1 MIQSMGARVM
11 SGEPG
16 PGEAVSVALAE
27 CDMHLNNL
35 DVRQRNFSGSMTI
48 TKISAKALH
57 RTALF

>member
-1 MIQSMGARVM
+1 M

-35 DVRQRNFSGSMTI
+35 EVRQRNSFAA
-48 TKISAKALH
+48 SAGE
-57 RTALF
+57 TYF